1 MDMPLGR
8 SYRLAERSGVGLVC
22 DREGVCLG
30 GVDLVRVHP
39 GARKSHCE
47 VRSCAEIGHILQA
60 AYGPQPNEVVARIQ
74 RRLHRAAS
82 WLEAG
87 DLGRAGI
94 EAVGLGL
101 PDLTSE
107 AVAKLALI
115 ADLEKLGDAWRNE
128 PRIPGAQTGGGEWTS
143 GGGGATTRKPT
154 SAASSPVPSRSAS
167 PHRYPKSSPGRR
179 SPAPLLSTPPAFQS
193 QANGLRIPVSTVAIP
208 LGGLA
213 PAGRT
218 ALPAGV
224 GEGARAGI
232 VGLLSAWLSHWTEG
246 RQNSDIQSAMTRF
259 QLKSNRPADVMA
271 ATAYVWS
278 QYRLWTYDDN
288 VPRNGPKLDAAS
300 QAVMR
305 LVLVNPAAFAPVLQG
320 QRPSSLIKKVA
331 EAGIA
336 DYVFESARPP
346 GVDRRFQTTS
356 ASAWAA
362 VDKEVEKGK
371 YIAHHLIAPN
381 VWKDHIADVAL
392 AYDAKWDVDAPS
404 NIILLPK
411 DEAAQRELAPELPI
425 HRGPHPIYDAETP
438 LLILNELAKRPEPRT
453 PTDARAVFEEVA
465 RKNKDAIR
473 SGAFHPWLKIGA

>member
-1 MDMPLGR
+1 MNMPLGR
-8 SYRLAERSGVGLVC
+8 SYRLATRGETGLVC
-22 DREGVCLG
+22 DNEGVSLG

-39 GARKSHCE
+39 GARNNYCATRSHG
-47 VRSCAEIGHILQA
+47 EIADILHA
-60 AYGPQPNEVVARIQ
+60 AYGPQPDDVALRIQ

-87 DLGRAGI
+87 ELGRAGI
-94 EAVGLGL
+94 EVVGLGL
-101 PDLTSE
+101 PDLTPE
-107 AVAKLALI
+107 AMAKLGQI
-115 ADLEKLGDAWRNE
+115 ADLEKAGEAWRNE

-143 GGGGATTRKPT
+143 GGGGAPTRKPT
-154 SAASSPVPSRSAS
+154 RAASPYRHPQPSR
-167 PHRYPKSSPGRR
+167 GRR
-179 SPAPLLSTPPAFQS
+179 SPAPLPSTRPAFQS
-193 QANGLRIPVSTVAIP
+193 EANSLLVPVSTIAIP

-218 ALPAGV
+218 TLPAGV

-232 VGLLSAWLSHWTEG
+232 VGLLSAWLSRWTEG

-278 QYRLWTYDDN
+278 QYRLWTYDDK

-320 QRPSSLIKKVA
+320 QRPSSLITKVA
-331 EAGIA
+331 ETGIA

-362 VDKEVEKGK
+362 VDEEVEKGR
-371 YIAHHLIAPN
+371 YIAHHVIAPN

-392 AYDAKWDVDAPS
+392 AYDAKWNVDAPS

-411 DEAAQRELAPELPI
+411 DEAAQRELAPGLPI
-425 HRGPHPIYDAETP
+425 HRGPHRIYDAETRQ
-438 LLILNELAKRPEPRT
+438 LILDELSKRPEPRT

-473 SGAFHPWLKIGA
+473 SGAFHPWLKVGA